1 MTVFE
6 HGVIDWNGDKR
17 RIAVIPARA
26 YEPYEPYPE
35 AASEGKLPRP
45 LDRLLWSRL
54 AERNPKPFA
63 CFRRL
68 TIKKLGIF

>member
-35 AASEGKLPRP
+35 AASEGRH
-45 LDRLLWSRL
+45 RARWIACCGVVSQSGI
-54 AERNPKPFA
+54 RNRSHAFA
-63 CFRRL
+63 V
-68 TIKKLGIF
+68 